1 VLCREE
7 ASDLCAALAAAAD
20 PVSLPVFAVVKETE
34 AAEPVEADKLLGLE
48 EFENKYFC
56 GPLYH
61 DEERVFW
68 EALGNQPIFTLG
80 GLGKALL
87 NPLKVRRDLK
97 AMGERMKAK
106 GLEGNMMGDGLA
118 KGGIMVIAPDGEIKF
133 TYYEDPGKGVP
144 LEEAAR
150 ILAAA
155 RAVEQEQQAAQMA
168 S

>member
-1 VLCREE
+1 M
-7 ASDLCAALAAAAD
+7 DLCAGLAANEGGS
-20 PVSLPVFAVVKETE
+20 PLPVFAVVKEVE
-34 AAEPVEADKLLGLE
+34 KPVEEEVPEEKMLGVAD
-48 EFENKYFC
+48 FETQYFC